1 MHEVME
7 APEGHGGHAASPL
20 TIPVAVTMSILAV
33 MVAISTLLGHRASA
47 ERGILQTKA
56 ADQWSYYQA
65 KNNRLVLRKSMADM
79 LATLAPADK
88 AKAQA
93 LEETYRKEV
102 ERYESDKDDISEK
115 AKEFEKEMEFAGH
128 QEDRFNAGEVILE
141 MGLIVCSLTLLT
153 NKRIFWLFG
162 ISLGV
167 VGLLVT
173 LSGFMLH

>member
-7 APEGHGGHAASPL
+7 VPEGHGGHAENPL

-33 MVAISTLLGHRASA
+33 LVAIGTLLGHRASA

-65 KNNRLVLRKSMADM
+65 KNSRLMIRQSVADL
-79 LATLAPADK
+79 LAIVAPIDK

-93 LEETYRKEV
+93 LEEKYRKEV

-115 AKEFEKEMEFAGH
+115 AKEFEKEMELAGRL
-128 QEDRFNAGEVILE
+128 EDRFNAGEVILE
-141 MGLIVCSLTLLT
+141 MGLIACSLTLLT
-153 NKRIFWLFG
+153 NRKIFWYSG
-162 ISLGV
+162 ITLGI
-167 VGLLVT
+167 VGLVVT
-173 LSGFMLH
+173 LSAFLFH